1 MYEFA
6 IVALLALAI
15 VKVTDFL
22 SDLVPPLERFRS
34 IIALVLALVT
44 VVGLDY
50 SLFAGWNI
58 AIREEMYGPWVTA
71 FVVWGLTVPWRAVFA
86 YLTHDRANGDESL
99 GAHVSPFHKAE
110 AA

>member
-15 VKVTDFL
+15 LKVTDFV
-22 SDLVPPLERFRS
+22 SDLVPLLERFRS
-34 IIALVLALVT
+34 IVALVLALVV

-50 SLFAGWNI
+50 SLFAGWGI
-58 AIREEMYGPWVTA
+58 DIREATYGPWVTA
-71 FVVWGLTVPWRAVFA
+71 VVVWGLTVPWRAMFA
-86 YLTHDRANGDESL
+86 FLTHDRATGDESL